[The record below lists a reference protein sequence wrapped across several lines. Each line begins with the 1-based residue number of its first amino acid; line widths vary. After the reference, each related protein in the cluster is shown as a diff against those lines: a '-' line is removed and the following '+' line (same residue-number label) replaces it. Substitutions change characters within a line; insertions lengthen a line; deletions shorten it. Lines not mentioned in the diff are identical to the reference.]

1 MRRGNNTQLYNL
13 IFPIWLIWLFPITW
27 IVILPANFIVDLSVI
42 LLTLKF
48 MDISDKKIIA
58 KKVIIKVWLFGFL
71 ADFIGTG
78 CLFMANIIDFN
89 YETEFGRWWYE
100 NISNAVSFDPY
111 SSIFAVLWILGSVL
125 ISACFIYFF
134 NMKFSFRN
142 SNLTY
147 KARKRLALSLAVFTA
162 PYLFFIPTAWIY

>member
-1 MRRGNNTQLYNL
+1 MGRGNNTRLYNL

-27 IVILPANFIVDLSVI
+27 IVILPANFVVDLSVI

-48 MDISDKKIIA
+48 MNISDKKIIA

-78 CLFMANIIDFN
+78 CLFMANVIDFN
-89 YETEFGRWWYE
+89 DETELGRWWYE
-100 NISNAVSFDPY
+100 NISNAVSFNPY
-111 SSIFAVLWILGSVL
+111 SSIFAVLCILGSVL
-125 ISACFIYFF
+125 ISAYFIYFF
-134 NMKFSFRN
+134 NMKFSFKN

-147 KARKRLALSLAVFTA
+147 EAKKRLALSLAVFTA